1 MTRRKIRRHTNTRNT
16 VKYRKKII
24 KTRRM
29 PRRTRRTRQN
39 TRRNTRILRGGYN
52 QTQVLNFRQM
62 FMNSFSVLQKA
73 VNTGSSENIKNA
85 INNFKKGL
93 NGNKNGINTLIPVNN
108 QGIPVDKYTES
119 SGLTSLVPPL
129 VVIFHNIPDM
139 STRKKILKAFMEYKD
154 EGFDINLINYRK
166 DKTVLLE
173 AIELHDKK
181 LIELL
186 IKEGANTEMLT
197 EEQKANM
204 ESILNQESKVEPTVE
219 PIVEPTVESKVEPIV
234 EPIVDTV
241 ISSKP
246 FVKLNI
252 ELELPSEPG
261 YNPEIEP
268 EFWQP
273 IFLKNEMFAI
283 RKLINDIM
291 ITDGNIPVTNN
302 KITRAWSICEIVKTI
317 IPTFYTPIENN
328 PYILFE
334 TSFKD
339 TDVDFSKFNV
349 LLCSALIIFGIIS
362 YKMIGQD
369 YKMLFK
375 GGKAIQLAL
384 SRIPNISE
392 YRSDDIDVLIMPD
405 KNIPYD
411 ELRVKNLAG
420 HLGYLIRWFLNI
432 PESDPEPGYKVSV
445 QVPNPINTKA
455 NQYIFKLSYIKS
467 LKRKDYRKQV
477 LIDDYKQFLDID
489 FKQVSRDMI
498 SYFQDDLKEYNFEIS
513 LSSDTKQNLLFICP
527 NLGSLLNEKIY
538 YYVKYFKFKQILQ
551 NKKTITEDGYQ
562 AITIDECD
570 RFLDK
575 FKRAILVMNKGLQI
589 QRQQPKEK
597 QNQILHYDTL
607 ASEKE
612 SIKKRVNNFGFTNE
626 DFQSKIVDSLYPSA

>member
-29 PRRTRRTRQN
+29 TRRMTRR

-52 QTQVLNFRQM
+52 QTQVLHFRQM
-62 FMNSFSVLQKA
+62 FMKSFSVLQKA
-73 VNTGSSENIKNA
+73 VITGSSKNIKYA
-85 INNFKKGL
+85 IKNFKNGL

-108 QGIPVDKYTES
+108 QSIPVDKYTES

-129 VVIFHNIPDM
+129 VVIFHNIHDM
-139 STRKKILKAFMEYKD
+139 SIRDAILTAFMKYKD
-154 EGFDINLINYRK
+154 NGFDINLTNYRK

-173 AIELHDKK
+173 AIELHDKL

-186 IKEGANTEMLT
+186 IKKGANTEMLT

-204 ESILNQESKVEPTVE
+204 ESILNQEPTVE
-219 PIVEPTVESKVEPIV
+219 SNVEPTVESNVEPTVESNV
-234 EPIVDTV
+234 EPTVETV

-261 YNPEIEP
+261 YNPENEP

-273 IFLKNEMFAI
+273 IFDQNEMFAI

-291 ITDGNIPVTNN
+291 NADGNIALTNN
-302 KITRAWSICEIVKTI
+302 KITRLWSICEIVKKI

-328 PYILFE
+328 PYSLFG
-334 TSFKD
+334 TLMKD
-339 TDVDFSKFNV
+339 TDIDFSKFNV

-384 SRIPNISE
+384 SRIPNMSE

-411 ELRVKNLAG
+411 ELHVKNLAG

-432 PESDPEPGYKVSV
+432 PEPDPGYKVSV
-445 QVPNPINTKA
+445 QAPNPINTRA

-467 LKRKDYRKQV
+467 LKRYDYRKQV

-489 FKQVSRDMI
+489 FKEVSRDMI
-498 SYFQDDLKEYNFEIS
+498 SYFQDNLKEYNFEIS
-513 LSSDTKQNLLFICP
+513 LSSDTKQNILFICP

-551 NKKTITEDGYQ
+551 NKKAITEDGYP

-570 RFLDK
+570 RFLEK
-575 FKRAILVMNKGLQI
+575 FKRAILIMNKGLQI

-612 SIKKRVNNFGFTNE
+612 SIKKRLNNFGFTNE
-626 DFQSKIVDSLYPSA
+626 HFQSKIVDSLYPSA

>member
-1 MTRRKIRRHTNTRNT
+1 MTRRKIRRHTNIRNT
-16 VKYRKKII
+16 IKYRKK
-24 KTRRM
+24 TRRM
-29 PRRTRRTRQN
+29 ARKMTRR

-62 FMNSFSVLQKA
+62 FMNSFSELQKA
-73 VNTGSSENIKNA
+73 VNTGSSKNINKA
-85 INNFKKGL
+85 IDNFKNGL
-93 NGNKNGINTLIPVNN
+93 KGNKNGINTLIPVNN
-108 QGIPVDKYTES
+108 QGIPVNKYTES

-129 VVIFHNIPDM
+129 VVIFHNIHDM
-139 STRKKILKAFMEYKD
+139 STREEILKAFMKYKD
-154 EGFDINLINYRK
+154 NGFDINLTNYRK

-173 AIELHDKK
+173 AIELHDKL

-186 IKEGANTEMLT
+186 IKKGANTEMLT

-204 ESILNQESKVEPTVE
+204 ESILNQEPTVESNVEPTVE
-219 PIVEPTVESKVEPIV
+219 
-234 EPIVDTV
+234 TV

-261 YNPEIEP
+261 YNPENEP

-273 IFLKNEMFAI
+273 IFDQNEMFAI

-291 ITDGNIPVTNN
+291 NADGNIALTNN
-302 KITRAWSICEIVKTI
+302 KITRSWSICEIVKKI

-328 PYILFE
+328 PYSLFG
-334 TSFKD
+334 TLFKD
-339 TDVDFSKFNV
+339 TDVDFTKFNV
-349 LLCSALIIFGIIS
+349 LLCSAFIIFGIIS

-384 SRIPNISE
+384 SRIPNMSE

-405 KNIPYD
+405 KDIPYD
-411 ELRVKNLAG
+411 VKHIKKLAG
-420 HLGYLIRWFLNI
+420 HLAYLVRWFLNI
-432 PESDPEPGYKVSV
+432 PEPESGYKVSV
-445 QVPNPINTKA
+445 QVPNPENIRA

-467 LKRKDYRKQV
+467 LKIRNYKKNI
-477 LIDDYKQFLDID
+477 LIDDYKQFVDID
-489 FKQVSRDMI
+489 FKEVSRDMI

-538 YYVKYFKFKQILQ
+538 YYVKYFNFKQILQ
-551 NKKTITEDGYQ
+551 NKGIIGEDGYQ
-562 AITIDECD
+562 KITIDDCD
-570 RFLDK
+570 RFLEK

-589 QRQQPKEK
+589 QRQQPKDK
-597 QNQILHYDTL
+597 KNKILDYDTL
-607 ASEKE
+607 ALEKD
-612 SIKKRVNNFGFTNE
+612 SVIKRVNNFGFT
-626 DFQSKIVDSLYPSA
+626 DKYFKLKIVDSLYP

>member
-1 MTRRKIRRHTNTRNT
+1 MTR
-16 VKYRKKII
+16 
-24 KTRRM
+24 KTRK
-29 PRRTRRTRQN
+29 
-39 TRRNTRILRGGYN
+39 NTRILRGGYN

-73 VNTGSSENIKNA
+73 INTGSSENIKNA
-85 INNFKKGL
+85 IIIFKKGL
-93 NGNKNGINTLIPVNN
+93 NGNKNGINTLIPVNT
-108 QGIPVDKYTES
+108 QGIPVNKYFES

-129 VVIFHNIPDM
+129 VVIFHNIHDM
-139 STRKKILKAFMEYKD
+139 STREEILKAFMKYKD
-154 EGFDINLINYRK
+154 NGFDINLTNYRK

-173 AIELHDKK
+173 AIELHDKR

-186 IKEGANTEMLT
+186 IKKGANTQMLT

-219 PIVEPTVESKVEPIV
+219 SKVESKEELTVEPTVEPIV
-234 EPIVDTV
+234 EPIVETV
-241 ISSKP
+241 ISSNP

-261 YNPEIEP
+261 YNPEVEP

-273 IFLKNEMFAI
+273 IFSQNEMFAI

-291 ITDGNIPVTNN
+291 NVDGTIPVTNN
-302 KITRAWSICEIVKTI
+302 KITQAWSICEIVKSI
-317 IPTFYTPIENN
+317 IPTFYMPTKNEF
-328 PYILFE
+328 YYLFG
-334 TSFKD
+334 TLIHDS
-339 TDVDFSKFNV
+339 DVDFSKFNV

-384 SRIPNISE
+384 SRIPNMSE

-411 ELRVKNLAG
+411 ELQIKNLAG
-420 HLGYLIRWFLNI
+420 HFAYLIRWFLNI
-432 PESDPEPGYKVSV
+432 PEHEPDPGYKVSV
-445 QVPNPINTKA
+445 QVPNPINTRA

-467 LKRKDYRKQV
+467 LKRYDFKKQM

-489 FKQVSRDMI
+489 FKEVSRDMI
-498 SYFQDDLKEYNFEIS
+498 SYFQDDLKKYNFEIS

-551 NKKTITEDGYQ
+551 NKQIIREDGYQ
-562 AITIDECD
+562 TITIDDCD
-570 RFLDK
+570 RFLEK

>member
-1 MTRRKIRRHTNTRNT
+1 MTRRKIRRHTNIRNT
-16 VKYRKKII
+16 IKYRKKTR
-24 KTRRM
+24 KMARKMTRRM
-29 PRRTRRTRQN
+29 ARK

-73 VNTGSSENIKNA
+73 FNTGSKENINKA
-85 INNFKKGL
+85 ITNFKNGL

-139 STRKKILKAFMEYKD
+139 SIRDAILTAFMKYKD
-154 EGFDINLINYRK
+154 NGFDINLTNYRK

-173 AIELHDKK
+173 AIELHDKR

-186 IKEGANTEMLT
+186 IKKGANTEMLT

-204 ESILNQESKVEPTVE
+204 DSILNQEQEPTVE
-219 PIVEPTVESKVEPIV
+219 PT
-234 EPIVDTV
+234 VDTV

-328 PYILFE
+328 PYILFG
-334 TSFKD
+334 TFFKD

-384 SRIPNISE
+384 SRIPNMSE

-411 ELRVKNLAG
+411 ELQIKNLAG

-432 PESDPEPGYKVSV
+432 PEPDTEPGYKVSV
-445 QVPNPINTKA
+445 QVPNPINTRA

-467 LKRKDYRKQV
+467 LKRRDYNKNI

-489 FKQVSRDMI
+489 FKEVSRDMI

-538 YYVKYFKFKQILQ
+538 YYVKYFNFKQILQ

-562 AITIDECD
+562 TITIDDCD
-570 RFLDK
+570 RFLEK

-612 SIKKRVNNFGFTNE
+612 SVKKRVNNFGFTNE
-626 DFQSKIVDSLYPSA
+626 DFQSKIVDSLYSSA